1 MQDINKV
8 DNEDKNWSY
17 EYLPADK
24 LRSGTDI
31 QLYTKEYHVMRIV
44 TTGNIITLRVKEVGK
59 QDVEEVNVYSDTIIK
74 YKKVDADNN
83 WLTELLT
90 GGGQ

>member
-8 DNEDKNWSY
+8 DNEDKNWQW

-24 LRSGTDI
+24 LRSGMDI
-31 QLYTKEYHVMRIV
+31 QLYTKECHVMRIIAN
-44 TTGNIITLRVKEVGK
+44 GNIITLRVKEVGK

-74 YKKVDADNN
+74 YKKIDAGMDWIN
-83 WLTELLT
+83 ELL